1 VMAAY
6 GLPKDAPDEQAARR
20 AAVQAA
26 TRYAIEVPLKVME
39 AALASMTVIAKMTEI
54 GNPPSVSDAGVGAL
68 CARAAVRGAGLN
80 VRINAAGLD
89 DRAFV
94 SQALGRADALER
106 EAEEREREALA
117 LVARRM

>member
-1 VMAAY
+1 
-6 GLPKDAPDEQAARR
+6 
-20 AAVQAA
+20 
-26 TRYAIEVPLKVME
+26 ME

-94 SQALGRADALER
+94 SQALGRADAFER